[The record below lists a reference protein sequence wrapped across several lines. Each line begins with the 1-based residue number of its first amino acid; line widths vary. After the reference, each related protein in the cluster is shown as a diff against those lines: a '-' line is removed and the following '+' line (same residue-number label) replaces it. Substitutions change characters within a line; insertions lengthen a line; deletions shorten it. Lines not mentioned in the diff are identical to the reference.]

1 MQPDKLRTQP
11 EPFARC
17 CRISSAAIVLD
28 SVVQRSFRRRSII
41 LSSTTRQGIA
51 LVVAVLFVLPCFA
64 QQIPHTEGKSLTDQ
78 PIVVPIPAATK
89 PLVVII
95 AFSSKGGDD
104 TQAWN
109 KAFHM
114 RYETDPRI
122 DYAELA
128 DFQGVP
134 SFIMRMI
141 LHGMRRSVQEPEKSH
156 LAPFFSQE
164 DAWKKLVSFGDSKV
178 AYVLL
183 ADPSGRVVWQT
194 TGPVSDQKVAALE
207 TAIVDLLRNTNRQPA
222 N

>member
-1 MQPDKLRTQP
+1 MQPGKLWPKLQ
-11 EPFARC
+11 
-17 CRISSAAIVLD
+17 S
-28 SVVQRSFRRRSII
+28 
-41 LSSTTRQGIA
+41 IA
-51 LVVAVLFVLPCFA
+51 LAVAVLFGVPCFA
-64 QQIPHTEGKSLTDQ
+64 QQIPHTEAKSLTNQ
-78 PIVVPIPAATK
+78 PIVVPLPGATK
-89 PLVVII
+89 PLLVII

-114 RYETDPRI
+114 RYETDSRI

-128 DFQGVP
+128 DFEGVP
-134 SFIMRMI
+134 SLIMGMI

-164 DAWKKLVSFGDSKV
+164 DAWKKVVSFKDPKV

-194 TGPVSDQKVAALE
+194 TGPVSDQKIAALE
-207 TAIVDLLRNTNRQPA
+207 TAIVHLFSNPTTSVQN
-222 N
+222 

>member
-1 MQPDKLRTQP
+1 M
-11 EPFARC
+11 F
-17 CRISSAAIVLD
+17 RIPLVLAANVLALSAV
-28 SVVQRSFRRRSII
+28 
-41 LSSTTRQGIA
+41 
-51 LVVAVLFVLPCFA
+51 A
-64 QQIPHTEGKSLTDQ
+64 QQIPHTEAQSLTSQ
-78 PIVVPIPAATK
+78 PVVVPVPGATK

-104 TQAWN
+104 SLAWN

-122 DYAELA
+122 DYVELA

-134 SFIMRMI
+134 SFTMGMI
-141 LHGMRRSVQEPEKSH
+141 LHGMRRSVPEPEKSH

-164 DAWKKLVSFGDSKV
+164 DMWKKAVSCKDTKV

-183 ADPSGRVVWQT
+183 ADQSGHVVWQT
-194 TGPVSDQKVAALE
+194 TGPASDQKVAALE
-207 TAIVDLLRNTNRQPA
+207 TAIVELLARTNRPSA